1 MTYDSLTED
10 QRYLLLELI
19 QERPILYDRNN
30 ERYKNVTEKEI
41 AWQEVSERCN
51 AQGNYFVIVFISQLL
66 GWVALSGLTN
76 DMP

>member
-41 AWQEVSERCN
+41 AWQEVSDRCN
-51 AQGNYFVIVFISQLL
+51 AQGNYFVIVFTYQLL
-66 GWVALSGLTN
+66 GWRCL
-76 DMP
+76 D

>member
-51 AQGNYFVIVFISQLL
+51 AQGNYFVIVFTYQML
-66 GWVALSGLTN
+66 GWRCLISISNT
-76 DMP
+76 